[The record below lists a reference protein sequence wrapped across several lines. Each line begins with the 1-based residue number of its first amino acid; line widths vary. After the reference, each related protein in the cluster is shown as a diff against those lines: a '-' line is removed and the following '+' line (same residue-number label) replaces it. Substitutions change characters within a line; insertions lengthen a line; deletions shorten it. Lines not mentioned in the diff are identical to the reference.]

1 MQAGAEGEGEGA
13 SRRREWLVLAAILVA
28 TVALYARGLAG
39 QLVYDDRLLIER
51 NPEITDLANLPRLF
65 GSGYW
70 DFLGLRDAEYIG
82 YWRPLTAVVHALVW
96 PLAQSRP
103 GPYHAA
109 SLAFHLAATVA
120 AFLLARRLSG
130 RAWIAGTT
138 ALLFALHP
146 TQVESVAWISA
157 LSGPLSGCL
166 VLFALER
173 FLAWRARGSPGVPV
187 LAPALFVLALL
198 AKELA
203 ATLVP
208 LLVLLDLTRP
218 RPAPASAQVTAGDGR
233 VRPARLRAYA
243 PFALACALYLGARM
257 LVFESPYAGLERV
270 TTDFVVGPLR
280 LALLRLELF
289 GGALEILAAPLE
301 LNLFRPFRPYL
312 APFDPTL
319 VRAAV
324 FTAVYLALLV
334 ASWRARRRLALTA
347 LLAIPLGFL
356 PVLIQVHSL
365 GTFPLSE
372 RFLYLPAFGF
382 ALGLALVLA
391 RTFSRRT
398 ATLLVLALGALYG
411 ARSHARIGVWHDG
424 ERLLRDSAAHSP
436 RAPTL
441 QWIYGRELLERFSAT
456 HEPRYLLEAQRVF
469 EHAVDLLEQARAERT
484 DLMTSSRDTQQVEL
498 GLAWCAIHAGDPSS
512 AILRL
517 TELARRI
524 EAIQAGARAARAQ
537 GKPVREEFL
546 DLGQVLGTLAV
557 AQMQSG
563 ELDEAER
570 SFARALAE
578 QPNAPDTHQN
588 LGRLLAQRGR
598 WPEAAREFE
607 SAARLRPGNPED
619 RLLLAQ
625 ALQTLG
631 EDARAEALARALLVE
646 LPRRAEPP
654 LVLAVG
660 ALQRKDS
667 DAALAWL
674 ERALALEPEN
684 ALAWSHKARILW
696 QRGEPRSA
704 LAAFRKAVELGPTN
718 FEAHHEF
725 AGFLLAQGALAEAQP
740 YLVRAYV
747 LAPAQHRG
755 PLRRNLEQLEL
766 DGPTLLELE
775 RSDAA
780 RDELPAALGWNE
792 RRLARAPEDA
802 GAALEHARIL
812 RRLGRDEEALAVYRA
827 QAERAPQDYVV
838 WSELGAYL
846 HALGRLDQARPALEH
861 ALALEPPREFPP
873 ELRES
878 SKQRLRT
885 LLE

>member
-1 MQAGAEGEGEGA
+1 MQVGAEGEGAPG
-13 SRRREWLVLAAILVA
+13 RREWLVLAAILVA
-28 TVALYARGLAG
+28 TLALYARGLSG

-65 GSGYW
+65 GRGYW

-82 YWRPLTAVVHALVW
+82 YWRPLAAVVHTLVW

-103 GPYHAA
+103 GPYHAV
-109 SLAFHLAATVA
+109 SLAFHLAAVA
-120 AFLLARRLSG
+120 AAYLLARRVSG
-130 RAWIAGTT
+130 RAWIAGAT
-138 ALLFALHP
+138 ALVFALHP

-166 VLFALER
+166 VLLALER
-173 FLAWRARGSPGVPV
+173 FLAWRARGSQGVPV
-187 LAPALFVLALL
+187 LAPLLFALALL

-208 LLVLLDLTRP
+208 LLVLLDLMRP
-218 RPAPASAQVTAGDGR
+218 RGEPAPERAGAG
-233 VRPARLRAYA
+233 RLRAYT
-243 PFALACALYLGARM
+243 PFALVCGLYLGARM
-257 LVFESPYAGLERV
+257 LVFASPYAGLERV

-312 APFDPTL
+312 APFDPAL

-324 FTAVYLALLV
+324 FTAVYAALLV

-347 LLAIPLGFL
+347 LLAIPAGFL
-356 PVLIQVHSL
+356 PVLVQVHSL

-372 RFLYLPAFGF
+372 RFLYLPSFGF
-382 ALGLALVLA
+382 GLGLSLWLA
-391 RTFSRRT
+391 HTFSRRT

-436 RAPTL
+436 RALTL
-441 QWIYGRELLERFSAT
+441 QWLFGRELLERYAAS
-456 HEPRYLLEAQRVF
+456 HDPRYLQEAQQVF
-469 EHAVDLLEQARAERT
+469 ERAVGLLDEARAEHT

-498 GLAWCAIHAGDPSS
+498 GLAWCAIHAGDTSA

-517 TELARRI
+517 QEVARRI
-524 EAIQAGARAARAQ
+524 EAIQEGARSARAQ
-537 GKPVREEFL
+537 GKTVREEFL
-546 DLGQVLGTLAV
+546 DLGQVYGTLAV
-557 AQMQSG
+557 AQLASG
-563 ELDEAER
+563 ELGEAER
-570 SFARALAE
+570 SFARALEE

-588 LGRLLAQRGR
+588 LGRLLAQQGR

-607 SAARLRPGNPED
+607 EAARLRPGNPED

-625 ALQTLG
+625 TLQTLG
-631 EDARAEALARALLVE
+631 ESARAETLARTLLDE
-646 LPRRAEPP
+646 LPQRAEPAI
-654 LVLAVG
+654 VLAVA
-660 ALQRKDS
+660 ALQRKDK
-667 DAALAWL
+667 DGALAWL
-674 ERALALEPEN
+674 ERALAAQPEN

-704 LAAFRKAVELGPTN
+704 WAAFRKAVELGPTN

-747 LAPAQHRG
+747 LAPAEHRA

-766 DGPTLLELE
+766 DGPTLLELQ
-775 RSDAA
+775 RTDAA
-780 RDELPAALGWNE
+780 RDELDAALEWSE
-792 RRLARAPEDA
+792 RRTARAPEDA
-802 GAALEHARIL
+802 EAALERARLL
-812 RRLGRDEEALAVYRA
+812 RRLGRDEEALALFRA
-827 QAERAPQDYVV
+827 QAEREPEDYEV

-846 HALGRLDQARPALEH
+846 HALGRKDEARPALEH
-861 ALALEPPREFPP
+861 ALALEPPPGFPA
-873 ELRES
+873 ELRAS
-878 SKQRLRT
+878 SMQRLRA